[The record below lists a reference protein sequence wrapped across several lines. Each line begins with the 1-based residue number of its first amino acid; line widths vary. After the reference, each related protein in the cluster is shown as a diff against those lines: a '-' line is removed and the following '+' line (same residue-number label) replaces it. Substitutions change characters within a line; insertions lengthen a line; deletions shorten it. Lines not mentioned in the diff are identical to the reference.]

1 VQDRSSGGG
10 FKEYQ
15 GLPYRFR
22 LMEYF
27 SDNIIPSVMVL
38 PIERLLCLPQLVV
51 TLLAS
56 RIAVQDFAQ
65 LKKDYGAEQA
75 DVITGIVGNVISGQV
90 TGSTAKTLS
99 ENFGK
104 ISQAKDSMSINSSDT
119 STTKATQMDYAIP
132 ASKIAT
138 LSSGEFVGVV
148 ADNPEQKIKLKMF
161 HGEIQNDHGAMARE
175 EGLFQE
181 IPMVKVVTA
190 EMVEENYKQ
199 IKRDVFEL
207 LKVECGKLSVK
218 PEVKEGVKRKM
229 SRPRK
234 GQGEEQ
240 SVSY

>member
-1 VQDRSSGGG
+1 
-10 FKEYQ
+10 
-15 GLPYRFR
+15 
-22 LMEYF
+22 M
-27 SDNIIPSVMVL
+27 
-38 PIERLLCLPQLVV
+38 PQLVV

-104 ISQAKDSMSINSSDT
+104 ISQAKDSMSINSSDS

-161 HGEIQNDHGAMARE
+161 HAEIQNNHGAMARE
-175 EGLFQE
+175 EALFQE
-181 IPMVKVVTA
+181 IPMVKVVTG

-218 PEVKEGVKRKM
+218 VVKEEVKRKR
-229 SRPRK
+229 SRGRK
-234 GQGEEQ
+234 GEEQ
-240 SVSY
+240 SLSY

>member
-1 VQDRSSGGG
+1 LWSYFGCGGTNAVPVCCC
-10 FKEYQ
+10 
-15 GLPYRFR
+15 GL
-22 LMEYF
+22 
-27 SDNIIPSVMVL
+27 
-38 PIERLLCLPQLVV
+38 LLGMG
-51 TLLAS
+51 LAA
-56 RIAVQDFAQ
+56 RV
-65 LKKDYGAEQA
+65 AEQA

-148 ADNPEQKIKLKMF
+148 ADNPGQKIKLKMF
-161 HGEIQNDHGAMARE
+161 HAEIQNDHVAMARE

-199 IKRDVFEL
+199 IKRDIFEL

-218 PEVKEGVKRKM
+218 PEVKEGVKKRR

-234 GQGEEQ
+234 VEGEEQ